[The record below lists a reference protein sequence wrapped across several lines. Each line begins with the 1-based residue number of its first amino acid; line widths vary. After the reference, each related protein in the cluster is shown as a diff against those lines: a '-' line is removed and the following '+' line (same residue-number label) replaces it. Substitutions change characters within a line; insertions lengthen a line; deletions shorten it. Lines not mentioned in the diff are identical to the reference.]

1 MWGQALL
8 RKSSPAQYQI
18 IPTRVGT
25 SYMATSCRQRNWDH
39 PHACGD
45 KKSCK
50 QKPTPNNGSSPRV
63 WGQVLLDLST
73 ICGIRI
79 IPTRVG
85 TRDWR
90 QRTALYQRDHPHACG
105 DKLPKNNKLYTY
117 PGSSPRVWGQ
127 AEYSVDAFNRLG
139 IIPTRVGTS
148 GFYISIVD
156 TGQDHPHACGDK
168 HIQAFLLP
176 SL

>member
-1 MWGQALL
+1 MGSSPRVWGQGNEFRREPLTVG
-8 RKSSPAQYQI
+8 I

-25 SYMATSCRQRNWDH
+25 RSDISTIATFARDH

-45 KKSCK
+45 KLK
-50 QKPTPNNGSSPRV
+50 NNIFRLAQLGSSPRV
-63 WGQVLLDLST
+63 WGQGHSRT
-73 ICGIRI
+73 NIPFNMRI

-127 AEYSVDAFNRLG
+127 ETSVNVCPSNTG

-148 GFYISIVD
+148 RHSDNCCY
-156 TGQDHPHACGDK
+156 
-168 HIQAFLLP
+168 
-176 SL
+176 